1 MYSSSC
7 LPKIPVEAILIVLA
21 CSIGIAGEVVT
32 GFENG
37 KWAHWG
43 NAQHISMF
51 MFFGF
56 TGILNTLYFYK
67 VNIPPNLDYASAFI
81 AFGMEGLLFA
91 NHLHGRSHMDVM
103 LHTYLLYAI
112 YGCAACT
119 ALEAYFRESAAL
131 ALGRTY
137 FTFLQGTWF
146 YQVGFILYPPPGML
160 SWDQEDHEQ
169 MMIVTVIYSWH
180 YAIAA
185 IVMFMGMIIVN
196 QLVKRGVLSS
206 IPAENVVRNDIQ
218 YQKIGMTNL
227 GSSEETRPIAGSNGS
242 ALRQAFNE
250 TSEDE
255 V

>member
-1 MYSSSC
+1 
-7 LPKIPVEAILIVLA
+7 
-21 CSIGIAGEVVT
+21 
-32 GFENG
+32 
-37 KWAHWG
+37 
-43 NAQHISMF
+43 
-51 MFFGF
+51 
-56 TGILNTLYFYK
+56 
-67 VNIPPNLDYASAFI
+67 
-81 AFGMEGLLFA
+81 
-91 NHLHGRSHMDVM
+91 
-103 LHTYLLYAI
+103 
-112 YGCAACT
+112 
-119 ALEAYFRESAAL
+119 
-131 ALGRTY
+131 
-137 FTFLQGTWF
+137 
-146 YQVGFILYPPPGML
+146 ML

-169 MMIVTVIYSWH
+169 MMVVTVIYSWH

-227 GSSEETRPIAGSNGS
+227 GSSEETRSIAGSNGS